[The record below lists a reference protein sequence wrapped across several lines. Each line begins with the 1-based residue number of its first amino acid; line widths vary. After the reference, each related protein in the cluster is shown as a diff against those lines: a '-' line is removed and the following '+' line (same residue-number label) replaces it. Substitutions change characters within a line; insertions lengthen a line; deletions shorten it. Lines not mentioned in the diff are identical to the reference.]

1 MPNFVKI
8 NGIALSSIVKF
19 AGVAKTSLA
28 KMIGLTNPDAGGGG
42 DGGGGAGSGGLEE
55 NAGASF
61 FGNASLTD
69 GVLQL
74 DGSGDYVKLAS
85 STDYDR
91 GSGDMTIEVWFNAA
105 QLPSSNN
112 NFGIVSKSTG
122 QHAWNGWVLTLS
134 TQSQDGGGTMTNGGI
149 GVYNSSAGGG
159 SNRNNRKAPSGGVS
173 TNEWHYVALVMDADD
188 VYRIYFDGQQIH
200 TFTPVSRSTTTSAD
214 LVIGGL
220 KTSGIINTFNG
231 QIDGVKITK
240 SVLTAQTI
248 LNTYNAGR

>member
-91 GSGDMTIEVWFNAA
+91 GSGDMTIEVWFNA
-105 QLPSSNN
+105 
-112 NFGIVSKSTG
+112 
-122 QHAWNGWVLTLS
+122 
-134 TQSQDGGGTMTNGGI
+134 
-149 GVYNSSAGGG
+149 
-159 SNRNNRKAPSGGVS
+159 
-173 TNEWHYVALVMDADD
+173 
-188 VYRIYFDGQQIH
+188 
-200 TFTPVSRSTTTSAD
+200 
-214 LVIGGL
+214 
-220 KTSGIINTFNG
+220 
-231 QIDGVKITK
+231 
-240 SVLTAQTI
+240 
-248 LNTYNAGR
+248 